1 MKKFSFVLRVVS
13 GVAVLAISLS
23 GCTQQRTSGTSGNN
37 PVSAPVAGTA
47 RIVYINTDTLMN
59 QYLLAIE
66 LNEAFLK
73 KQEERRTELN
83 VKAKSLDQEVN
94 EFQRKLQN
102 NGFLSE
108 ARAIDARDKLV
119 VKQEN
124 LRRLQEELIEK
135 TAREQSELNKQ
146 LFDKLTVFLAE
157 YNKEKGFDI
166 VLSTQLGGNVLFAVD
181 GYDITKDVVNR
192 LNEDYKKNGGK

>member
-1 MKKFSFVLRVVS
+1 MKKFSFVSNAVS
-13 GVAVLAISLS
+13 GIAVFVILFS
-23 GCTQQRTSGTSGNN
+23 GCMQQQTSRNSDSDN
-37 PVSAPVAGTA
+37 VSAPNTGVA

-108 ARAIDARDKLV
+108 ARAIDARDQLV

-124 LRRLQEELIEK
+124 LRRLQEELIDK

-146 LFDKLTVFLAE
+146 LFDKLTVFLTE
-157 YNKEKGFDI
+157 YSKEKGFDI
-166 VLSTQLGGNVLFAVD
+166 VLSTQLGGNVLFAVN
-181 GYDITKDVVNR
+181 GYDITKEVVNR
-192 LNEDYKKNGGK
+192 LNEDYKKNSSK